1 VHLIVAEKNISARR
15 IAAMLAGNNHVTNK
29 KEGGVDTY
37 AFDDTV
43 LVGLKGH
50 VVEVDFVE
58 GYTNWRSEERPP
70 RSLIDAGIVKRPTE
84 KRIVSLLQKLAKK
97 ADLVTIA
104 TDFDTEGELIG
115 KEAYE
120 LVRAVN
126 KDVRILRAR
135 FSAITPQEIKRAFS
149 ELTELDFAL
158 AAAGESRQIIDLMWG
173 ASLTRFIS
181 IAARH
186 GGANIL
192 SVGRVQSPTLAMIA
206 DREKEIE
213 SFVPQKYWMLTLDTK
228 KDGTPLE
235 LRHTHGRFVDHDD
248 ALAAR
253 KRTTEPLT
261 VTEVKEG
268 VKNDRAP
275 SPFDTTS
282 LLVAAGRLGFSA
294 ANAMRVAEDLY
305 MNGFISYPR
314 TDNTVYPASLNLD
327 EVLGVLKATA
337 FSGDVAWVERHRRPE
352 PTRGKKSSTDHPPI
366 HPTGAATP
374 AQLGEERWKL
384 YELVVR
390 RFLATLSPD
399 ARWLTMKV
407 NFDAGGEPY
416 TVTGG
421 QLKEEGWR
429 RVYPYSEAAERLIPA
444 CTVGERLP
452 ILGVNLEE
460 KETQPPPRYT
470 QSRLIQTMEELGLGT
485 KSTRHEVIGKLVSRR
500 YVQGNPLRPTLVGRA
515 VVESLEKHAD
525 KITRPDMTRTL
536 EASMQQIKES
546 TRTRDDVVG
555 ESRAMLHS
563 VFDDLEAHEEQIG
576 AEIMDRTV
584 EERTVGPCP
593 VCGKDLQIRQVHGA
607 SHFIGSSGYPECTFN
622 ISLPRVQWGKA
633 IRLDQVCDKHRL
645 NHIRLIRK
653 GARPWDIGCPLC
665 SHIESNAATLR
676 LIPHMTDALLARLH
690 ASHMYTVPDIVRASA
705 ADLAAH
711 LSIGSEEA
719 ERLVHEAND
728 VLDLLRRRSELKKFI
743 RAEVAPRRGRS
754 HAKIAQKLTAAGID
768 DIAALGSA
776 RVDVLKEAGLSDEET
791 QGLRAKAQ
799 AIRSERRLRE
809 AGLPA
814 VSIKK
819 YLEAGIA
826 GPEDFAALHP
836 AYISAKSGVRVETVC
851 KHAEVACSS
860 AGLDTPP
867 KITQKR
873 LEKGREELLAVPGV
887 GEPTLEK
894 LYRAG
899 IVDAASLA
907 AADPER
913 ASAASGIPAAKIR
926 SCIASI
932 SAEDKKERVRT

>member
-1 VHLIVAEKNISARR
+1 MHLIVAEKNISARR

-181 IAARH
+181 IAARR

-253 KRTTEPLT
+253 KRTPEPLT

-275 SPFDTTS
+275 TPFDTTS

-429 RVYPYSEAAERLIPA
+429 RVYPYSEAAERVIPA

-525 KITRPDMTRTL
+525 TITRPDMTRTL

-607 SHFIGSSGYPECTFN
+607 SQFIGCSGYPECTFN
-622 ISLPRVQWGKA
+622 ISLPGVQWGKA

-690 ASHMYTVPDIVRASA
+690 ASHIYTVPDIVRASA
-705 ADLAAH
+705 ADLAAR

-719 ERLVHEAND
+719 ERLVQEAND

-743 RAEVAPRRGRS
+743 RAEVSPRRGRS
-754 HAKIAQKLTAAGID
+754 HAKIAQKLAAAGID

-826 GPEDFAALHP
+826 GPEDFATLHP

-873 LEKGREELLAVPGV
+873 LEKGREELLAVPGI

-926 SCIASI
+926 ACIASI